1 MQMFEMPQKGIFSV
15 LKFILLQKHPKTP
28 KMANELLS
36 SKIGTTLDRFI
47 NNKQSDFPF
56 ATGDLSQLLRDIA
69 LAGKIINREVNKSG
83 LLDITGAYGTTNV
96 QGEEQQ
102 KLDVIADER
111 FTRALRNG
119 GEVCAIVSEEC
130 DDIIHLNPES
140 RYVIAMDPLD
150 GSSNID
156 VNVSIGTIFSIYRRI
171 SPTGQPVTQEDVLQK
186 GDNQIAAGYI
196 LYGSSTMLV
205 YTTGH
210 GVNGFTYEP
219 SLGEFVL
226 SHTDMKCPENGNLYS
241 INEGSYYAFED
252 SVREYIEYCKQERYS
267 SRYIGSL
274 VSDFHRN
281 LLKGGIYMYPRTD
294 KSPNGK
300 LRLMYECNS
309 LAFIA
314 EQAGGCA
321 TDGEQRIME
330 IQPTELHQRVPLYI
344 GSKNMVS
351 KAESYRNLEVEK
363 HEQ

>member
-1 MQMFEMPQKGIFSV
+1 MKDD
-15 LKFILLQKHPKTP
+15 
-28 KMANELLS
+28 LS
-36 SKIGTTLDRFI
+36 STIGTTLDRFI

-83 LLDITGAYGTTNV
+83 LLDITGAHGTTNI

-130 DDIIHLNPES
+130 DDIIHINPDS

-156 VNVSIGTIFSIYRRI
+156 VNVSIGTIFSLYRRI
-171 SPTGQPVTQEDVLQK
+171 SEVGQPVTEEDVLQK
-186 GDNQIAAGYI
+186 GDNQIASGYI

-226 SHTDMKCPENGNLYS
+226 SHTNMKCPEDGSIYS
-241 INEGSYYAFED
+241 INEGSYNKFEQP
-252 SVREYIEYCKQERYS
+252 VRDYLDYCKEQEYS
-267 SRYIGSL
+267 ARYIGSL

-281 LLKGGIYMYPRTD
+281 LLKGGIYIYPRTS

-314 EQAGGCA
+314 EQAGGTA
-321 TDGEQRIME
+321 TDGERRVME
-330 IQPTELHQRVPLYI
+330 IEPTELHQRVPLYI
-344 GSKNMVS
+344 GSKKMVT
-351 KAESYRNLEVEK
+351 KAVSFIKILAAEE
-363 HEQ
+363 